1 MKQDDFKKCKERKS
15 NGLYKPGCC
24 GGSVVG
30 FDSAGGGV
38 DGQEHLL

>member
-1 MKQDDFKKCKERKS
+1 MRRNDFKKCKEINS
-15 NGLYKPGCC
+15 NRLYKPRCC

>member
-1 MKQDDFKKCKERKS
+1 MKQDDFTKCQERQS
-15 NGLYKPGCC
+15 NGLDKPGCC